1 MSKDVSSFYL
11 YYASKLLNKYL
22 GEQENAILEMHEITG
37 QKKSLPGGRLNHY
50 RTTSDIKDA
59 IFF

>member
-22 GEQENAILEMHEITG
+22 GEQENAILEMHEITH
-37 QKKSLPGGRLNHY
+37 SLHLGARWETQSL
-50 RTTSDIKDA
+50 
-59 IFF
+59 